1 MTDHVPMQ
9 LKNDYSFPSACTIRF
24 QFAAKGSRPALDIFW
39 YDGSLK
45 PPTPEE
51 LGAEAELDPE
61 GMMFVGDKGKI
72 LAGFR
77 GETPR
82 IVGTQNR
89 RPGVRS
95 QRAGEQGRRRL
106 RFGLPDKGW
115 PTNIRRLSPCWTH
128 FGCVQSWGSFAAARR
143 TAVAV

>member
-1 MTDHVPMQ
+1 MQ
-9 LKNDYSFPSACTIRF
+9 LKNDYSFPNACTIRF

-72 LAGFR
+72 LAGFSR
-77 GETPR
+77 
-82 IVGTQNR
+82 
-89 RPGVRS
+89 
-95 QRAGEQGRRRL
+95 
-106 RFGLPDKGW
+106 
-115 PTNIRRLSPCWTH
+115 
-128 FGCVQSWGSFAAARR
+128 
-143 TAVAV
+143 